1 MTQFANEYDLV
12 DGIQM
17 HEENPEHFHIPH
29 DLLKKY
35 LAVDQFIELRID
47 SPRFSVHPDAPEAC
61 TCPVCSGEAR
71 KPIIGHPIPMS
82 LMKVQGTPVPSRGW
96 GEDFWVRIVSRDGE
110 QLQGRVDNHLH
121 ETKLHGVEFN
131 DVIEFT
137 FDHVLAIHPLHR
149 EALVLSMAPEE
160 VKEFAI
166 WLGSLRAE

>member
-1 MTQFANEYDLV
+1 
-12 DGIQM
+12 
-17 HEENPEHFHIPH
+17 
-29 DLLKKY
+29 
-35 LAVDQFIELRID
+35 
-47 SPRFSVHPDAPEAC
+47 
-61 TCPVCSGEAR
+61 
-71 KPIIGHPIPMS
+71 MS
-82 LMKVQGTPVPSRGW
+82 LMKVQGAPVPSRGW

-137 FDHVLAIHPLHR
+137 LDHVLAIHPLHR